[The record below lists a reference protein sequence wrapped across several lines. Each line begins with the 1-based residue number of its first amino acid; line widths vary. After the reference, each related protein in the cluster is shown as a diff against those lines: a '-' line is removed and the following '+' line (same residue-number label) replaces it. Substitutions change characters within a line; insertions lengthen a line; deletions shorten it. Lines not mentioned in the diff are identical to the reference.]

1 MIEISPEIFTA
12 IMLGTVML
20 LILTGIPVA
29 IVIGGST
36 LIFGY
41 VVFGS
46 AVVELL
52 YSRAMAVLVNYILLA
67 VPCFVF
73 MGTMLERSGIA
84 EKMYDATYQ
93 WFGRMRGGLAVTTII
108 IGTLMAASIG
118 IIAASIAMLSLVAI
132 PPMMKRGYS
141 KSLAAGTVCA
151 GGSLGILIPP
161 SILLVIYGPMA
172 QLSVG
177 KLFFGAFTP
186 GLLLASLYCIYI
198 LLHSFVKR
206 EVAPAMSSEELAGI
220 SFSNKTFKLIVTL
233 FPTAVLIMSVL
244 GVIFFGIAPP
254 TEAAAVGA
262 VVATLLT
269 IFYRKFSLQ
278 ILKEVCLATLKTYGL
293 VYLLVTLAYT
303 FIAVFIGGGGDEVMK
318 EFVLSAPGGRWG
330 AFAMIMLVI
339 FILGFFIDWL
349 AIMFILVPIITPIA
363 ADLGF
368 DPIWFALMV
377 CINLQMSL
385 MTPPF
390 AYSIFF
396 AKGSIPPEYNVSMGD
411 IIKGVIPFVF
421 CILIAL
427 FLCLIFPERITWLP
441 NLMLR

>member
-29 IVIGGST
+29 IVIGSST

-41 VVFGS
+41 LVFGS

-52 YSRAMAVLVNYILLA
+52 YSRAMAILVNYILLA

-132 PPMMKRGYS
+132 PSMMKRGYS

-186 GLLLASLYCIYI
+186 GLLLSGLYCLYI

-206 EVAPAMSSEELAGI
+206 DIAPAMSSEELEGI
-220 SFSNKTFKLIVTL
+220 SFSKKTFKLIVTL
-233 FPTAVLIMSVL
+233 FPTAILIMSVL

-269 IFYRKFSLQ
+269 IVYRKFSWQ
-278 ILKEVCLATLKTYGL
+278 VLKEVCLATLKTYGL

-303 FIAVFIGGGGDEVMK
+303 FIAVFIGGGGDEVVK

-330 AFAMIMLVI
+330 AFAVIMIVI

-396 AKGSIPPEYNVSMGD
+396 AKGSIPPEYNVSMGE
-411 IIKGVIPFVF
+411 IIKGVIPFVL
-421 CILIAL
+421 CILVAL
-427 FLCLIFPERITWLP
+427 FLCLVFPEIITWLP
-441 NLMLR
+441 DLMLR

>member
-427 FLCLIFPERITWLP
+427 FLCLIFPEIITWLP

>member
-1 MIEISPEIFTA
+1 MIELSPEIFTA
-12 IMLGTVML
+12 ILLFSVMF
-20 LILTGIPVA
+20 LILAGIPVA

-41 VVFGS
+41 LVFGN
-46 AVVELL
+46 AVVEVL
-52 YSRAMAVLVNYILLA
+52 YSRVMAVLVNYILLA

-84 EKMYDATYQ
+84 ERMYDATYQ
-93 WFGRMRGGLAVTTII
+93 WFGRVRGGLAITSII

-118 IIAASIAMLSLVAI
+118 IIAASIAMLSVVAI
-132 PPMMKRGYS
+132 PSMMKRGYS
-141 KSLAAGTVCA
+141 KSLASGTVCA

-186 GLLLASLYCIYI
+186 GLLLSGLYCLYI
-198 LLHSFVKR
+198 LLHSYIKPDI
-206 EVAPAMSSEELAGI
+206 APAMPLAELEGV
-220 SFSNKTFKLIVTL
+220 SFSKKTFNLIVTL

-244 GVIFFGIAPP
+244 GVIFLGIAPP

-269 IFYRKFSLQ
+269 VFYGKFSWQ

-303 FIAVFIGGGGDEVMK
+303 FIAVFIGGGGDEVMRDLI
-318 EFVLSAPGGRWG
+318 LSAPGGRWG
-330 AFAMIMLVI
+330 AFTSIMIVI
-339 FILGFFIDWL
+339 FLLGFFIDWL

-396 AKGSIPPEYNVSMGD
+396 TRGSIPPEYNVSMGE
-411 IIKGVIPFVF
+411 IIKGVIPFVV

-427 FLCLIFPERITWLP
+427 ILCLIFPQIITWLP
-441 NLMLR
+441 DLML

>member
-1 MIEISPEIFTA
+1 MIEVSPEIFTA
-12 IMLGTVML
+12 VMLGTVMF

-41 VVFGS
+41 LVFGS
-46 AVVELL
+46 AVVEVL

-132 PPMMKRGYS
+132 PSMMKRGYS

-186 GLLLASLYCIYI
+186 GLLLSSLYCLYI
-198 LLHSFVKR
+198 LLHSFFKR
-206 EVAPAMSSEELAGI
+206 NVAPAMSSEELEGI
-220 SFSNKTFKLIVTL
+220 SFSTKSFKLIVTL

-244 GVIFFGIAPP
+244 GVIFLGIAPP

-269 IFYRKFSLQ
+269 ICYRKFSWQ

-330 AFAMIMLVI
+330 AFAIIMIVI

-427 FLCLIFPERITWLP
+427 FLCLIFPEIITWLP
-441 NLMLR
+441 NLML

>member
-1 MIEISPEIFTA
+1 MIEFSPEMFTA
-12 IMLGTVML
+12 IMLGTIML
-20 LILTGIPVA
+20 LILTGTPVA
-29 IVIGGST
+29 IAIGGCT
-36 LIFGY
+36 LILGY
-41 VVFGS
+41 QVFGS
-46 AVVELL
+46 AVVEVL
-52 YSRAMAVLVNYILLA
+52 YSRVMAVLTNYILLA

-93 WFGRMRGGLAVTTII
+93 WFGRMRGGLAITSII

-118 IIAASIAMLSLVAI
+118 IIAASIAMLSVVAI
-132 PPMMKRGYS
+132 PSMMKRGYS

-177 KLFFGAFTP
+177 KLFFGAMIP
-186 GLLLASLYCIYI
+186 GLLLSILYCLYI
-198 LLHSFVKR
+198 LIHSFFNPDI
-206 EVAPAMSSEELAGI
+206 APAMSSEELDET
-220 SFSNKTFKLIVTL
+220 SFSEKTYKLIVTL
-233 FPTAVLIMSVL
+233 FPTALLIMSVL
-244 GVIFFGIAPP
+244 GVIFLGIAPP

-269 IFYRKFSLQ
+269 VFYGKFSWQ

-318 EFVLSAPGGRWG
+318 ELILSAPGGRWG
-330 AFAMIMLVI
+330 AFSAIMIVV

-368 DPIWFALMV
+368 HPIWFALMV

-396 AKGSIPPEYNVSMGD
+396 TKGSIPPEYDISMGD
-411 IIKGVIPFVF
+411 IIKGVIPFVL
-421 CILIAL
+421 CIVLAL
-427 FLCLIFPERITWLP
+427 LLCLIFPQIITWLP
-441 NLMLR
+441 DLML